1 MTHICQKAIFK
12 HTPES
17 AFPGTQRI
25 NEDRKGFQSGQ
36 QFRRTREQQA
46 VSASPGSVFQ
56 EIITE
61 GEAGRSLW
69 NCQEYP
75 KEEENP
81 MNEQQLRYIH
91 AIEREESIQK
101 ASSSLGKS
109 PSTVARVV
117 KNCENELGAVLF
129 RRVGRKMILTPEEW
143 ADGCGCRQGG
153 NPGKGH
159 LWTEH
164 EIRYL
169 LCFREYQNISRAA
182 QELYVAQPSL
192 SQMLKELE
200 TDLGAEVFL
209 RGKGGVE
216 ESFFG
221 RELLNRLEEADE
233 GRSGRAERGAF
244 CYGVCPAEASAGG
257 SRDGRY
263 LSSRLLSEPL
273 FWGGGACVLSAG
285 PEPGGGLEACR
296 GLPKGGENTE
306 KFQGI
311 FAASDRDA
319 WADERFR
326 FFVFYRTGFSLYDK

>member
-1 MTHICQKAIFK
+1 VTHICQKAIFK

-129 RRVGRKMILTPEEW
+129 RRVGRKMILTPEGVWKLAVACPKEGKIPKSSRGFLRLLTETLGQMSVSGSLYFTEQ
-143 ADGCGCRQGG
+143 AFHYMISNSSEG
-153 NPGKGH
+153 NVSKLRDRETQPGKRG
-159 LWTEH
+159 EK
-164 EIRYL
+164 
-169 LCFREYQNISRAA
+169 
-182 QELYVAQPSL
+182 PS
-192 SQMLKELE
+192 
-200 TDLGAEVFL
+200 
-209 RGKGGVE
+209 
-216 ESFFG
+216 
-221 RELLNRLEEADE
+221 
-233 GRSGRAERGAF
+233 ER
-244 CYGVCPAEASAGG
+244 VC
-257 SRDGRY
+257 
-263 LSSRLLSEPL
+263 
-273 FWGGGACVLSAG
+273 
-285 PEPGGGLEACR
+285 
-296 GLPKGGENTE
+296 
-306 KFQGI
+306 
-311 FAASDRDA
+311 
-319 WADERFR
+319 
-326 FFVFYRTGFSLYDK
+326 GF

>member
-1 MTHICQKAIFK
+1 
-12 HTPES
+12 
-17 AFPGTQRI
+17 
-25 NEDRKGFQSGQ
+25 
-36 QFRRTREQQA
+36 
-46 VSASPGSVFQ
+46 
-56 EIITE
+56 
-61 GEAGRSLW
+61 
-69 NCQEYP
+69 
-75 KEEENP
+75 

-233 GRSGRAERGAF
+233 GGSGRAERGAF